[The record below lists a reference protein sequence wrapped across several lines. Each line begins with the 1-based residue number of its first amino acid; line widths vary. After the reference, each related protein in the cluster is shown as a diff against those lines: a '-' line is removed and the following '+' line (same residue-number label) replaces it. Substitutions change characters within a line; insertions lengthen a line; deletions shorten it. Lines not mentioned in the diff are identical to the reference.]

1 MKQVILN
8 LLQLWN
14 VAYEIIYNT
23 EVLKSKLC
31 DCNDACIS
39 VRGDIIVIAGP
50 ATQVAF
56 TNCAPFTKC
65 ITKIDG
71 TTVDNAEDLDLIVS
85 MYNLIE
91 YSSSYSETTGSLW
104 FYSKDKGTNFDAD
117 IGNNNNFKSFEY
129 KAKLLGNTVAH
140 PAPN

>member
-91 YSSSYSETTGSLW
+91 YSSSYSETTESLW

-117 IGNNNNFKSFEY
+117 IDNNNNFKSFEY

>member
-1 MKQVILN
+1 MKQVILT

-14 VAYEIIYNT
+14 VINDQSYANYDVANEIICNT
-23 EVLKSKLC
+23 EVLKSKLR
-31 DCNDACIS
+31 DCNDVCIS
-39 VRGDIIVIAGP
+39 VRGDMIVIAGP
-50 ATQVAF
+50 AAQVAF

-71 TTVDNAEDLDLIVS
+71 TTVDNAEDLDLIMS

-104 FYSKDKGTNFDAD
+104 F
-117 IGNNNNFKSFEY
+117 
-129 KAKLLGNTVAH
+129 
-140 PAPN
+140 

>member
-50 ATQVAF
+50 VTQVAF

-91 YSSSYSETTGSLW
+91 YSSSYSETTESLW

-117 IGNNNNFKSFEY
+117 IDNSNNFKSFEY